1 MIQPLPTSSRDAVS
15 NLPVSERIIDE
26 EIIGEGVVGEEVV
39 DEETRQ
45 LLTGWRLWALLGL
58 LVLTIYSGRYMFS
71 GTPAIVESTGSGTE
85 INYDAYSVGT
95 TSVLYNAEG
104 RIDYTLEASEQTH
117 YLDNTTVLN
126 NPYVRLYQNSGERW
140 NIAARSGRIHGAA
153 DSDNIE
159 RLDLSDEVELF
170 QIDAAG
176 ERMTLTTGFISLFP
190 GTETMN
196 TDREVTMTTKTLRQT
211 AIGLLVDLRQDKLTF
226 RSQVRGRYEVP
237 RSQP

>member
-1 MIQPLPTSSRDAVS
+1 MTQPLPTSSRSPDGDPFS
-15 NLPVSERIIDE
+15 NRPVE
-26 EIIGEGVVGEEVV
+26 EVVVGEEVV

-45 LLTGWRLWALLGL
+45 LLTGWRLWALLVL
-58 LVLTIYSGRYMFS
+58 LVLAIYSGRYIFS
-71 GTPAIVESTGSGTE
+71 GDPDVVETTSPGAE
-85 INYDAYSVGT
+85 ITYDAYSVGI
-95 TSVLYNAEG
+95 TSVLYNEAG
-104 RIDYTLEASEQTH
+104 HVDYTLEATEQTH
-117 YLDNTTVLN
+117 YLDNTTVLD
-126 NPYVRLYQNSGERW
+126 NPYVRLYQDSGERW

-170 QIDAAG
+170 QVDAAG

-196 TDREVTMTTKTLRQT
+196 TDREVTMITNALRQT
-211 AIGLLVDLRQDKLTF
+211 AIGMHVDLRQDKLTF

-237 RSQP
+237 SSQP

>member
-1 MIQPLPTSSRDAVS
+1 MTQPLPTSSRNS
-15 NLPVSERIIDE
+15 GGEPVNNQPFD
-26 EIIGEGVVGEEVV
+26 GVVVGGEVV
-39 DEETRQ
+39 DEATRQ
-45 LLTGWRLWALLGL
+45 LLTGWRLWALLVL
-58 LVLTIYSGRYMFS
+58 LVLAIYSGRYMFS
-71 GTPAIVESTGSGTE
+71 GDPAVVETTVPGAE
-85 INYDAYSVGT
+85 ITYDAYSVGI
-95 TSVLYNAEG
+95 TSVLYNEAG
-104 RIDYTLEASEQTH
+104 RVDYTLEATEQTH

-126 NPYVRLYQNSGERW
+126 NPYVRLYQDSGERW

-170 QIDAAG
+170 QVDAAG

-196 TDREVTMTTKTLRQT
+196 TDREVTMTTNALRQT
-211 AIGLLVDLRQDKLTF
+211 AIGMHVDLRQDKLTF

-237 RSQP
+237 SSQP

>member
-1 MIQPLPTSSRDAVS
+1 MTQPLPTSSRDSGGEPVN
-15 NLPVSERIIDE
+15 NLPIDE
-26 EIIGEGVVGEEVV
+26 KVADQIVVGEEAV

-45 LLTGWRLWALLGL
+45 LLTGWRLWALLVL
-58 LVLTIYSGRYMFS
+58 LVLAIYSGRYILS
-71 GTPAIVESTGSGTE
+71 SAPTIVETAERGAE
-85 INYDAYSVGT
+85 ITYDAYSAGI

-117 YLDNTTVLN
+117 YLDNTTILS
-126 NPYVRLYQNSGERW
+126 NPYVRLYQDSGERW

-153 DSDNIE
+153 DTDNIE

-170 QIDAAG
+170 QVNAAG

-196 TDREVTMTTKTLRQT
+196 TDREVTMTTNALRQT
-211 AIGLLVDLRQDKLTF
+211 AIGMHVDLRQDKLTF

-237 RSQP
+237 SSQP

>member
-1 MIQPLPTSSRDAVS
+1 MTQPLPTSSRS
-15 NLPVSERIIDE
+15 SSGTPVNSQPFDE
-26 EIIGEGVVGEEVV
+26 VVVGEEVV
-39 DEETRQ
+39 DEATRQ
-45 LLTGWRLWALLGL
+45 VLTGWRLWALLVL

-71 GTPAIVESTGSGTE
+71 GDSAVVETTAPGAE
-85 INYDAYSVGT
+85 ITYDAYSVGI
-95 TSVLYNAEG
+95 TSVLYDEAG
-104 RIDYTLEASEQTH
+104 RLDYTLEATEQTH

-126 NPYVRLYQNSGERW
+126 NPYVRLYQDSGERW

-170 QIDAAG
+170 QVDAAG

-196 TDREVTMTTKTLRQT
+196 TDREVTMTTNALRQT
-211 AIGLLVDLRQDKLTF
+211 AIGMHVDLRQDKLTF

-237 RSQP
+237 SSQP

>member
-1 MIQPLPTSSRDAVS
+1 MTQPLPTSSRS
-15 NLPVSERIIDE
+15 SSGTPVNSQPFDE
-26 EIIGEGVVGEEVV
+26 VVVGEEVV
-39 DEETRQ
+39 DEATRQ
-45 LLTGWRLWALLGL
+45 VLTGWRLWALLVL
-58 LVLTIYSGRYMFS
+58 LVLAIYSGRYMFS
-71 GTPAIVESTGSGTE
+71 GAPAVVETTAPGAE
-85 INYDAYSVGT
+85 ITYDAYSVGI
-95 TSVLYNAEG
+95 TSVLYDEAG
-104 RIDYTLEASEQTH
+104 RLDYTLEATEQTH

-126 NPYVRLYQNSGERW
+126 NPYVRLYQDSGERW

-170 QIDAAG
+170 QVDAAG

-196 TDREVTMTTKTLRQT
+196 TDREVTMTTNALRQT
-211 AIGLLVDLRQDKLTF
+211 AIGMHVDLRQDKLTF

-237 RSQP
+237 SSQP

>member
-1 MIQPLPTSSRDAVS
+1 MTQPLPTSSRNAAS
-15 NLPVSERIIDE
+15 NNTLPVDVIVSE
-26 EIIGEGVVGEEVV
+26 EEVV
-39 DEETRQ
+39 DEATRQ
-45 LLTGWRLWALLGL
+45 ILTGWRLWALLGL
-58 LVLTIYSGRYMFS
+58 LVLAIYSARYMFS
-71 GTPAIVESTGSGTE
+71 GAPPIIETQEPGAE
-85 INYDAYSVGT
+85 IRYDAYSVGI
-95 TSVLYNAEG
+95 TSVLFNTEG

-117 YLDNTTVLN
+117 YLDNTTVLS
-126 NPYVRLYQNSGERW
+126 NPYVRLYQESGERW

-170 QIDAAG
+170 QVDAAG

-196 TDREVTMTTKTLRQT
+196 TDREVTMTTNALRQT
-211 AIGLLVDLRQDKLTF
+211 AIGMHVDLQQDKLTF

-237 RSQP
+237 SSQP